1 MIKTNTNIAIEDES
15 EYKEDNKGLYQNHL
29 PNQKDRAKRNFYN
42 EGNNYKNT
50 DESQNEE
57 FTVSFSS
64 FEDTHDQQRKL
75 RYYLFTNLFTYL
87 SLDLKTREIL

>member
-1 MIKTNTNIAIEDES
+1 MIKINTNIAIEDES
-15 EYKEDNKGLYQNHL
+15 EYKEDNKGLYQNH
-29 PNQKDRAKRNFYN
+29 PSNQKNYAKRNFYN
-42 EGNNYKNT
+42 EGNKYRNT

-75 RYYLFTNLFTYL
+75 RYYPFTNLLIYL